1 MKITSVEP
9 ILISVPYDRGGGPVP
24 KADAVPWRNMDT
36 LLVRVE
42 TSDGI
47 TGWGEAFGFGA
58 CIATHTA
65 VAKLVGPLAI
75 GRDAGDI
82 AALMDDLARK
92 LHNYGRN
99 GLVSFALS
107 GLDIALW
114 DIAGQIVGK
123 PLYQMLGGAPVARAP
138 AYASLLRYGSA
149 DLVARNAARAIER
162 GYRRIKLHEITV
174 GEVAAARNAIGKD
187 TPLMV
192 DTNCPWSADDAIA
205 MAKAFA
211 PYNLYWLEEPVWPP
225 DDYAALARVRAA
237 GVPIA
242 AGENAGTPIEI
253 AQLIDVAKVDFV
265 QPSVTKIGGVSEM
278 QKLVA
283 LAAARGTSLAPH
295 SPYFGP
301 GLIATIHICASLP
314 EPAFVE
320 RFYCD
325 LEASPFGDQVNAA
338 DGFMTVPQGPGLGLD
353 IDEAVIARYRVDAH

>member
-1 MKITSVEP
+1 MKITKVEP

-42 TSDGI
+42 TSGGI

-58 CIATHTA
+58 CVATHTA
-65 VAKLVGPLAI
+65 VTKLVGPLAI
-75 GRDAGDI
+75 GRDPSDI
-82 AALMDDLARK
+82 AAVMDDLARK

-99 GLVSFALS
+99 GPVSFALC

-114 DIAGQIVGK
+114 DIAGQVAGK
-123 PLYQMLGGAPVARAP
+123 PLYQMLGGAPLTRVP
-138 AYASLLRYGSA
+138 AYASLLRYGST
-149 DLVARNAARAIER
+149 DLVARNAARAMER
-162 GYRRIKLHEITV
+162 GYARIKLHEITV
-174 GEVAAARNAIGKD
+174 SEVAAARNAIGPN

-192 DTNCPWSADDAIA
+192 DTNCPWSADEAIA
-205 MAKAFA
+205 MARAFT

-225 DDYAALARVRAA
+225 DDYVALARVRSA

-242 AGENAGTPIEI
+242 AGENAGTPTEI

-278 QKLVA
+278 RKLIA
-283 LAAARGTSLAPH
+283 LAAAHGTKLAPH

-301 GLIATIHICASLP
+301 GLIATVHICASLP
-314 EPAFVE
+314 QPAFVE

-338 DGFMTVPQGPGLGLD
+338 NGSLSVPQSPGLGLD
-353 IDEAVIARYRVDAH
+353 IDHAVIARYRVDTN

>member
-1 MKITSVEP
+1 MKISKVEP

-36 LLVRVE
+36 LLIRVE

-58 CIATHTA
+58 CVTTQTATT
-65 VAKLVGPLAI
+65 KLVGPLAI
-75 GRDAGDI
+75 GRDAGDV

-99 GLVSFALS
+99 GPVSFALS

-114 DIAGQIVGK
+114 DIAGQVAGE
-123 PLYQMLGGAPVARAP
+123 PLYRMLGGTRLTRVP

-149 DLVARNAARAIER
+149 DLVARNAARAMER
-162 GYRRIKLHEITV
+162 GYQRIKLHEIAV
-174 GEVAAARNAIGKD
+174 NEVAAARHAIGKD

-192 DTNCPWSADDAIA
+192 DTNCPWSADEAIA
-205 MAKAFA
+205 MARAFA

-225 DDYAALARVRAA
+225 DDYAALARVRGA

-242 AGENAGTPIEI
+242 AGENAGTPVEI

-265 QPSVTKIGGVSEM
+265 QPSVTKIGGVTEM
-278 QKLVA
+278 KRLLE
-283 LAAARGTSLAPH
+283 LAAARGTKLAPH

-314 EPAFVE
+314 DPAFCGALLL
-320 RFYCD
+320 RSRGKPIRRQRQRC
-325 LEASPFGDQVNAA
+325 
-338 DGFMTVPQGPGLGLD
+338 
-353 IDEAVIARYRVDAH
+353 

>member
-1 MKITSVEP
+1 MKITKVEP
-9 ILISVPYDRGGGPVP
+9 ILISVPHDRGSGPVP

-58 CIATHTA
+58 CISTHTA
-65 VAKLVGPLAI
+65 LTKLVAPLAI
-75 GRDAGDI
+75 GRNPGEI

-99 GLVSFALS
+99 GPVSFALS
-107 GLDIALW
+107 GVDIALW
-114 DIAGQIVGK
+114 DIAGQVAGK
-123 PLYQMLGGAPVARAP
+123 PLHRMLGGAQVTRLP

-149 DLVARNAARAIER
+149 DLVARNSARAVER
-162 GYRRIKLHEITV
+162 GYQRIKLHEITV
-174 GEVAAARNAIGKD
+174 SEVAAARNAIGPD
-187 TPLMV
+187 IPLMV
-192 DTNCPWSADDAIA
+192 DTNCPWSAKEA
-205 MAKAFA
+205 MAMARAFA
-211 PYNLYWLEEPVWPP
+211 QYNLYWLEEPVWPP
-225 DDYAALARVRAA
+225 DDYATLAHVRSA

-278 QKLVA
+278 QRLIG
-283 LAAARGTSLAPH
+283 LAAARRTGLAPH

-325 LEASPFGDQVNAA
+325 LEASPFGEQVNAA
-338 DGFMTVPQGPGLGLD
+338 NGYMKVPQSPGLGLD
-353 IDEAVIARYRVDAH
+353 IDEAVIAHYRVDK

>member
-1 MKITSVEP
+1 MKITKVEP

-36 LLVRVE
+36 LLVRVKPSE
-42 TSDGI
+42 GI

-58 CIATHTA
+58 CVATQTA
-65 VAKLVGPLAI
+65 LARLVGPLAI
-75 GRDAGDI
+75 GREAGDI
-82 AALMDDLARK
+82 AALMDDLGRK

-99 GLVSFALS
+99 GPVSFALS

-114 DIAGQIVGK
+114 DIAGQVADQ
-123 PLYQMLGGAPVARAP
+123 PLYRMLGGAPVTHVP
-138 AYASLLRYGSA
+138 VYASLLRYGSA

-162 GYRRIKLHEITV
+162 GYARIKLHEITV
-174 GEVAAARNAIGKD
+174 SEVAAARHAIGSAV
-187 TPLMV
+187 PLMV
-192 DTNCPWSADDAIA
+192 DTNCPWSSEDAIA
-205 MAKAFA
+205 MARAFA
-211 PYNLYWLEEPVWPP
+211 PYNLFWLEEPVWPP
-225 DDYAALARVRAA
+225 DDYTALARVRAT

-278 QKLVA
+278 QRLIR
-283 LAAARGTSLAPH
+283 LAAARGAKLAPH

-301 GLIATIHICASLP
+301 GLIATIHICASLSAP
-314 EPAFVE
+314 TFVE

-338 DGFMTVPQGPGLGLD
+338 AGYMNVPQGPGLGLVL
-353 IDEAVIARYRVDAH
+353 DETVIARYRVDAQ

>member
-1 MKITSVEP
+1 
-9 ILISVPYDRGGGPVP
+9 
-24 KADAVPWRNMDT
+24 
-36 LLVRVE
+36 
-42 TSDGI
+42 
-47 TGWGEAFGFGA
+47 
-58 CIATHTA
+58 
-65 VAKLVGPLAI
+65 LAI
-75 GRDAGDI
+75 GRDPGDI

-99 GLVSFALS
+99 GPVSFGLS

-114 DIAGQIVGK
+114 DIAGQVAGK
-123 PLYQMLGGAPVARAP
+123 PLYQMLDGAPVARVA

-174 GEVAAARNAIGKD
+174 GEVAAARKAIGAD

-192 DTNCPWSADDAIA
+192 DTNCPWSADQAIA
-205 MAKAFA
+205 MARAFA
-211 PYNLYWLEEPVWPP
+211 PYHLYWLEEPVWPP
-225 DDYAALARVRAA
+225 DGYAALARVRTA

-253 AQLIDVAKVDFV
+253 AQLIDAAKVDFV

-278 QKLVA
+278 QKLIA
-283 LAAARGTSLAPH
+283 LATARGTRLAPH

-314 EPAFVE
+314 EPTFVE

-353 IDEAVIARYRVDAH
+353 IDEAVIARYRVDAQ

>member
-65 VAKLVGPLAI
+65 LTKLVGPLAI
-75 GRDAGDI
+75 GRDPGDV

-99 GLVSFALS
+99 GPVSFALS

-114 DIAGQIVGK
+114 DIAGQAAGE
-123 PLYQMLGGAPVARAP
+123 PLYRMLGGARITRVP

-162 GYRRIKLHEITV
+162 GYQRIKLHEITV
-174 GEVAAARNAIGKD
+174 SEVAAARKAIGAG

-211 PYNLYWLEEPVWPP
+211 TYNLYWLEEPVWPP
-225 DDYAALARVRAA
+225 DDCAALARVRTA

-278 QKLVA
+278 QRLIA
-283 LAAARGTSLAPH
+283 LAAARRTRLAPH

-325 LEASPFGDQVNAA
+325 LEASPFGEQVNASN
-338 DGFMTVPQGPGLGLD
+338 GYMNVPQSPGLGLD
-353 IDEAVIARYRVDAH
+353 IDQAVIARYRVDAQ

>member
-42 TSDGI
+42 TSDGL

-58 CIATHTA
+58 CVAAHTA
-65 VAKLVGPLAI
+65 VVKLVGPLAI
-75 GRDAGDI
+75 GRDPGDI

-99 GLVSFALS
+99 GPVSFALS

-114 DIAGQIVGK
+114 DIAGQVAGK
-123 PLYQMLGGAPVARAP
+123 PLYQMLGGARITRVPV
-138 AYASLLRYGSA
+138 YASLLRYGSA

-162 GYRRIKLHEITV
+162 GYQRIKLHEITV
-174 GEVAAARNAIGKD
+174 SEVAAARNAIGAD

-192 DTNCPWSADDAIA
+192 DTNCPWSADAAIA

-225 DDYAALARVRAA
+225 DDYAALARVRTA

-242 AGENAGTPIEI
+242 AGENAGTPMEI
-253 AQLIDVAKVDFV
+253 AQLIDIAKVDFV

-278 QKLVA
+278 RRLIA
-283 LAAARGTSLAPH
+283 RAAARGSKLAPH

-320 RFYCD
+320 RF
-325 LEASPFGDQVNAA
+325 
-338 DGFMTVPQGPGLGLD
+338 
-353 IDEAVIARYRVDAH
+353 

>member
-1 MKITSVEP
+1 MKITKVEP

-47 TGWGEAFGFGA
+47 TGWGESFGFGA

-65 VAKLVGPLAI
+65 LTKLVGPLAI
-75 GRDAGDI
+75 GRDPGDI

-99 GLVSFALS
+99 GPVSFALS

-114 DIAGQIVGK
+114 DIAGQVAGA
-123 PLYQMLGGAPVARAP
+123 PLYRMLGGASITRVP

-162 GYRRIKLHEITV
+162 GYARIKLHEITV
-174 GEVAAARNAIGKD
+174 GEVAAARKAIGAD

-205 MAKAFA
+205 MARAFA
-211 PYNLYWLEEPVWPP
+211 PHNLYWLEEPVWPP
-225 DDYAALARVRAA
+225 DDYAALARVHTA

-253 AQLIDVAKVDFV
+253 AQLIDVAKVDFA
-265 QPSVTKIGGVSEM
+265 QPSVTKIGGVTEL
-278 QKLVA
+278 QRLIA
-283 LAAARGTSLAPH
+283 LAAERGTKLAPH

-301 GLIATIHICASLP
+301 GLIATIHICASLA
-314 EPAFVE
+314 EPAFAE

-338 DGFMTVPQGPGLGLD
+338 AGYMTVPQAPGLGLD
-353 IDEAVIARYRVDAH
+353 IDEAVIARYRVDA